1 MTLSLTSPAFRRTGT
16 SQREHPKEYICDGK
30 DLAPPLKWS
39 AAPAGTKSFAL
50 IVDDP
55 DAPDPKAP
63 NELGALAVER
73 HPRVGDCAPEDRHRE
88 GPSGPDAR

>member
-1 MTLSLTSPAFRRTGT
+1 VPGERG
-16 SQREHPKEYICDGK
+16 HPKEYTCDGK

-39 AAPAGTKSFAL
+39 GAPADTKSFAL

-63 NELGALAVER
+63 NELGALGVER
-73 HPRVGDCAPEDRHRE
+73 HPRAGDCAPEDRHRE
-88 GPSGPDAR
+88 RTFRSGCAAV